1 MDCPDWKSMSIV
13 KNGNSPAWKQKYK
26 GMKCQKQFVENPMS
40 RVISNE
46 KKALIDAL
54 LLERISLRGIGRT
67 VKVSLNQRFVAN
79 VR

>member
-46 KKALIDAL
+46 KKA
-54 LLERISLRGIGRT
+54 
-67 VKVSLNQRFVAN
+67 
-79 VR
+79 